1 MEIIFEC
8 FEDNTYPLDVKSVD
22 QIKEVYV
29 DSMIGWL
36 VVSDFTYTRNGNI
49 YKFVI

>member
-8 FEDNTYPLDVKSVD
+8 NEDNTYPDGIESPD

-36 VVSDFTYTRNGNI
+36 SLPDFTYTHNGNT
-49 YKFVI
+49 YKFIF

>member
-1 MEIIFEC
+1 MEVVFEC
-8 FEDNTYPLDVKSVD
+8 NEDNTYPQDIKSVD

-36 VVSDFTYTRNGNI
+36 LVPDFTYSRNGNT

>member
-1 MEIIFEC
+1 MEIVFDC
-8 FEDNTYPLDVKSVD
+8 NEDNTYPAEIESVE

-29 DSMIGWL
+29 DSAIGWL
-36 VVSDFTYTRNGNI
+36 MVSDFTYSRNGNT